1 MLALALRMF
10 CVSALALAS
19 VSHGMARQAP
29 AGRRSFRTATPN
41 LHAPELYSRALKVRI
56 TLVDLPGAGDP
67 ASCWEMSYRL
77 YHISEESFDKAV
89 RGRRSGGWDPTEAD
103 FPGRVLLEGGTF
115 QRGPLSDLQ
124 DRTFLSPAVPFKSKV
139 ADKHRTKFAHLLI
152 IYSLK
157 ISDARLHS
165 TIYKSGSFFD
175 DPFETRDGR
184 DAARET
190 FNLSFRVTARGGV
203 EASILPEHA
212 TATAWR

>member
-1 MLALALRMF
+1 MLAPALKIFCVAALALT
-10 CVSALALAS
+10 S
-19 VSHGMARQAP
+19 VSHGLARQAP
-29 AGRRSFRTATPN
+29 ADRKSFRTATPN
-41 LHAPELYSRALKVRI
+41 LHAPELYSRAIKVRI

-67 ASCWEMSYRL
+67 TSRWEMSYRL

-103 FPGRVLLEGGTF
+103 FPDRVLLGGGTF
-115 QRGPLSDLQ
+115 QRGPLSGLQ

-139 ADKHRTKFAHLLI
+139 ADKNRTKFAHLLI

-165 TIYKSGSFFD
+165 TIYKSGSFFN

-184 DAARET
+184 DGARET
-190 FNLSFRVTARGGV
+190 FHLNFRVTPQGRV
-203 EASILPEHA
+203 NASILPEHA
-212 TATAWR
+212 SATAWR